1 MTRIVVSL
9 AFAAAL
15 LAGTGGSAWAAP
27 PSCRA
32 ELPAELPCQG
42 MIYLNDVLVRTILTP
57 SATPN
62 AGVDNFYKVAGVGGV
77 AAVGPGT
84 GDYHG
89 GRWKVFLVS
98 GSTAGLTSEAAIEL
112 AAAKGLVTITREA
125 SQDFRCPIQP

>member
-27 PSCRA
+27 PSC
-32 ELPAELPCQG
+32 PAELPCQG
-42 MIYLNDVLVRTILTP
+42 MIYLNGALVRTILTP

-89 GRWKVFLVS
+89 GHWKVFLVS

>member
-15 LAGTGGSAWAAP
+15 LASTGGSAWAAP
-27 PSCRA
+27 PSC
-32 ELPAELPCQG
+32 PAELPCQG
-42 MIYLNDVLVRTILTP
+42 MIYLNGALVRTILTP

-98 GSTAGLTSEAAIEL
+98 VVSGSTAGLTSEAAIL
-112 AAAKGLVTITREA
+112 RAAANGLVTITRAA

>member
-1 MTRIVVSL
+1 MTRIVATL

-27 PSCRA
+27 PSC
-32 ELPAELPCQG
+32 PAELPCQG

-84 GDYHG
+84 GGYHG
-89 GRWKVFLVS
+89 GHWKVFLVS
-98 GSTAGLTSEAAIEL
+98 GSTAGLTSEAAIVL
-112 AAAKGLVTITREA
+112 AAANSLVTITRAA
-125 SQDFRCPIQP
+125 SQDFNCPIQP

>member
-27 PSCRA
+27 PSC
-32 ELPAELPCQG
+32 PAELPCQG
-42 MIYLNDVLVRTILTP
+42 MIYLNGALVRTILTP
-57 SATPN
+57 SATPK
-62 AGVDNFYKVAGVGGV
+62 AGVDNFYKVADVGGV

-89 GRWKVFLVS
+89 GHWKVFLVS
-98 GSTAGLTSEAAIEL
+98 GRTAGLTSEAAIEL
-112 AAAKGLVTITREA
+112 AAATGLVTITREA

>member
-1 MTRIVVSL
+1 MTRTVATL

-27 PSCRA
+27 PSC
-32 ELPAELPCQG
+32 PAELPCQG
-42 MIYLNDVLVRTILTP
+42 MIYLNGALVRTILTP

-98 GSTAGLTSEAAIEL
+98 GSTAGLTSEAAIVL
-112 AAAKGLVTITREA
+112 AAANGLVTITREA